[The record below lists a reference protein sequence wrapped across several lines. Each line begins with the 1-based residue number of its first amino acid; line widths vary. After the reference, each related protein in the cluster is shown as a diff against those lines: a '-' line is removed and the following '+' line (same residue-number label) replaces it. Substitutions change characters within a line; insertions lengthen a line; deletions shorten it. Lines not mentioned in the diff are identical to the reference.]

1 MAKELIGASGGKIPL
16 QAWDNNESVTQAGKV
31 AASLTLMQGL
41 AAAPAD
47 PSFRVD
53 ALKKTMKGLAIL
65 GRGLM
70 EGHTAVVARANATL
84 ASAAAA
90 AAQPAPQP
98 PSSSGGPPARAAKK
112 LKKVVV

>member
-70 EGHTAVVARANATL
+70 EGHTAVVARVNATL
-84 ASAAAA
+84 ASAAA

-98 PSSSGGPPARAAKK
+98 PSSSGGPPARAANK